1 MSILFF
7 ISYTQGKSGKCD
19 ALWLPRS
26 ALQCSRAS
34 LGISS
39 KQQVLQST
47 VKNPAVF
54 KGRNS
59 VRKTS
64 KQVTLLGI
72 ELNIPE
78 AGNALNN
85 LSPLNWGRELSPNWH
100 SPNPVQSVS
109 GSISSRWVLYAFHT
123 CANVQSQML
132 LPQSSSQN
140 FPPNGL
146 YRDTEIQPQHW

>member
-1 MSILFF
+1 MSVLFL
-7 ISYTQGKSGKCD
+7 ISYAQWKSGKCD

-34 LGISS
+34 LRISS

-64 KQVTLLGI
+64 KQITLLGI

-78 AGNALNN
+78 AASALKN
-85 LSPLNWGRELSPNWH
+85 LSSLGWERELSPAWH
-100 SPNPVQSVS
+100 WPSPVQSVS
-109 GSISSRWVLYAFHT
+109 GSISSQWGLCASHT
-123 CANVQSQML
+123 CANAHSQML
-132 LPQSSSQN
+132 PPESSSQN
-140 FPPNGL
+140 FPPSRL
-146 YRDTEIQPQHW
+146 YRDSEIQPQHW

>member
-1 MSILFF
+1 MSVLFF
-7 ISYTQGKSGKCD
+7 ISYAQGKSGKCD

-64 KQVTLLGI
+64 KQITLLGI
-72 ELNIPE
+72 ELNIPD
-78 AGNALNN
+78 AANALKN
-85 LSPLNWGRELSPNWH
+85 LLSLGWERELSPDWH
-100 SPNPVQSVS
+100 WPNPVQSVS
-109 GSISSRWVLYAFHT
+109 GSISSQWVLNAFRT
-123 CANVQSQML
+123 CANAQSQML
-132 LPQSSSQN
+132 LPQSSSPN
-140 FPPNGL
+140 FPPNRL